1 MNDELNYYKL
11 DDFYTKCMNGSLNIH
26 MPIQLKDRS
35 QTKIYA
41 ISFLSHVLYLCKSN
55 NMNLLDILNILK
67 DKIETFVKRLI
78 RENFY
83 IKNYIDSIILEWS
96 LDLEAEN
103 IFNEM
108 NEVFKYN
115 LFIEENK
122 TFNQLIGGMKNLE
135 KNIKNKE
142 YSVDSDIKDT
152 LLLLFTNC
160 KDCKEKMR
168 NHITKLINITIK
180 LEPTY
185 NYLLIDL
192 SNKGKPNYIEQVD
205 EINEK
210 NSIFNR
216 LLNTS
221 SDQDIPENI
230 NTIFLNYIL
239 IINSLKKEYHYLI
252 TTLKTIDD
260 NIDNRHNTL
269 NNLMQGLNIHNE
281 INNKNKIDIKQD
293 INDIPSSDEEDANSD
308 FKLF

>member
-11 DDFYTKCMNGSLNIH
+11 DEFYTICMNGSLNIH
-26 MPIQLKDRS
+26 DPIQLKDRG

-108 NEVFKYN
+108 TEIFKYDM
-115 LFIEENK
+115 FIEENRSY
-122 TFNQLIGGMKNLE
+122 NQLIGGMKTLE
-135 KNIKNKE
+135 RNIKNKE

-160 KDCKEKMR
+160 KDCKGKIQTYIKKLVD
-168 NHITKLINITIK
+168 ITSK

-192 SNKGKPNYIEQVD
+192 SNKGKPNYLEQVD
-205 EINEK
+205 EIYEK

-221 SDQDIPENI
+221 SDKDIPENI

-252 TTLKTIDD
+252 TTLKTIDEQ
-260 NIDNRHNTL
+260 IDNKHNTL

-281 INNKNKIDIKQD
+281 INNKVDIKQD
-293 INDIPSSDEEDANSD
+293 IDDISSSEEDDED

>member
-108 NEVFKYN
+108 NEVFKYDM
-115 LFIEENK
+115 FIEENK

-168 NHITKLINITIK
+168 NHIKKLIDITGK

-192 SNKGKPNYIEQVD
+192 SNKGKPNYLEQVN
-205 EINEK
+205 EINER

-221 SDQDIPENI
+221 SDKDIPENI

-260 NIDNRHNTL
+260 KIDNQHYTL

-281 INNKNKIDIKQD
+281 INNKNKVDIKQD
-293 INDIPSSDEEDANSD
+293 IDDIPSSDEEDDGD

>member
-11 DDFYTKCMNGSLNIH
+11 DEFYTKCMNGSLNIH
-26 MPIQLKDRS
+26 DPIQLKDRS

-108 NEVFKYN
+108 NEVFKYDM
-115 LFIEENK
+115 FVEENK

-168 NHITKLINITIK
+168 NHITKLINITSK

-293 INDIPSSDEEDANSD
+293 INDIPSSDEDEDGD

>member
-11 DDFYTKCMNGSLNIH
+11 DEFYTKCMNGSLNIH
-26 MPIQLKDRS
+26 DPIQLKDRG

-108 NEVFKYN
+108 TEIFKYDM
-115 LFIEENK
+115 FIQENRSY
-122 TFNQLIGGMKNLE
+122 NQLIGGMKTLE

-160 KDCKEKMR
+160 KDCKGKIQTYIKKLVD
-168 NHITKLINITIK
+168 ITSK

-192 SNKGKPNYIEQVD
+192 SNKGKPNYLEQVD
-205 EINEK
+205 ER

-221 SDQDIPENI
+221 SDKDIPENI

-252 TTLKTIDD
+252 TTLKTIDGQ
-260 NIDNRHNTL
+260 IDNRHNTL

-281 INNKNKIDIKQD
+281 INNKNEIDIKQD
-293 INDIPSSDEEDANSD
+293 IDDIPSSDEDDED

>member
-11 DDFYTKCMNGSLNIH
+11 DEFYTKCMNGSLNIH
-26 MPIQLKDRS
+26 DPIQLKDRG

-41 ISFLSHVLYLCKSN
+41 ISFLSHVLYLCKAN

-108 NEVFKYN
+108 TEVFKYDM
-115 LFIEENK
+115 FVEENRS
-122 TFNQLIGGMKNLE
+122 FNQLIGGMKNLE

-160 KDCKEKMR
+160 KDCKGKIQVYIKKLVD
-168 NHITKLINITIK
+168 ITGK

-185 NYLLIDL
+185 NYLLLDL
-192 SNKGKPNYIEQVD
+192 SNKGKPNYLEQVD

-221 SDQDIPENI
+221 SDKDIPENI

-239 IINSLKKEYHYLI
+239 IINSLKKQYHYLI

-260 NIDNRHNTL
+260 QIDNRHNTL

-281 INNKNKIDIKQD
+281 INNKVDIKQD
-293 INDIPSSDEEDANSD
+293 IDDISSSEEDDED